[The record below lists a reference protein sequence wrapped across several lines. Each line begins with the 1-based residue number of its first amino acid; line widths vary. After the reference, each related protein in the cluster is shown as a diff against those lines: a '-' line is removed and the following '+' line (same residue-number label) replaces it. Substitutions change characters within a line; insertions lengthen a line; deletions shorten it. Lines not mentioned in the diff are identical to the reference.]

1 MGTFIAH
8 YTRAP
13 SVTSSRLRDIGV
25 PYINSR
31 SGHLPQLS
39 LKETNHHVTEA
50 NVETYGDNKY
60 TKREARLIGSNVPP
74 RIEVAESEEPFFD
87 PRTFSW
93 ARAPDNENGNIS
105 NYIKSSIMSD
115 SISTNSF
122 EPKKIPQSLSP
133 HSPTSKAPFTSPDI
147 SYETDP
153 ADFAQALSDLQA
165 LRRMSID
172 VASTSD
178 PDLPPLYRSIRVPSI
193 APTGDDNDDDPSRLF
208 WVPARVH
215 PELAPTEFKS
225 FLENKYEQI
234 KQHAGDPTST
244 SLEVFQRSGSS
255 NDSLRRK
262 KSLLSRQLNHS
273 SSSSS
278 SDTLSRAE
286 SKGSISQLGTISVDL
301 KELDTLVRNRSEA
314 MRKLTLETNF
324 NQTGLEDTSG
334 LEDIPIL
341 PQPPG
346 IGLRRS
352 TRTTYRRGSFR
363 REDRANFSKR
373 VGSPRKGETSDTSSP
388 IEEKNSTSP
397 SDQTVTENFSHP
409 IRGARRLQNSSSATN
424 NANPSTRINGDE
436 TSDREESQS
445 VGTKI
450 NTLPNLSSDFKVPRR
465 SNTSIQDIRPGP
477 PQRSKTTPLDR
488 SSVPQIIETPP
499 LPEPQLG
506 QSTVRQLNIFPGRP
520 SSQAQQLVQKS
531 LVATELNPHQSKNN
545 SIPSPQTSQ
554 SDVIP
559 QQNLIG
565 SPTISPSLVGVNSR
579 TDGLTFIPTLDVKK
593 TDKRSKKEKDDSDS
607 HILRKTTWNWF
618 KGGDDK
624 DKKEKKKDDERE
636 GKKSKKVSMEKTY
649 DNARLDVLQSTLDNG
664 ATNGRE
670 SLVIDRDSLESRSH
684 DEKKKESRKFSTEKK
699 EKDSIFSSIFG
710 GGKKKSDRDGSTKK
724 GSSLRALS
732 PDPFRFLKPDVD
744 YNWTRFSIL
753 EERAIYRMAH
763 IKLANPH
770 RALYSQVLLSNF
782 MYSYLAKVQQM
793 HPQLQIPQS
802 AQQKKQELERRQKEQ
817 EQQAMQQLQEIDQY
831 RYDYHEGITK
841 YAEGDQQPDYN
852 SDRVNYV
859 DDSQI
864 YDYDHQQDSN
874 SVYAQKS
881 NRPQS
886 RASQNTGGNGYEN
899 ELQYGRMVNEYYQV
913 TDQQISRNEDE
924 MW

>member
-1 MGTFIAH
+1 MK
-8 YTRAP
+8 
-13 SVTSSRLRDIGV
+13 TSSRPRDIGV

-50 NVETYGDNKY
+50 IGEIYGENNY

-74 RIEVAESEEPFFD
+74 RVEVAESEEPFFD

-93 ARAPDNENGNIS
+93 ARAPENENGNIS
-105 NYIKSSIMSD
+105 NYIKPPIMSD
-115 SISTNSF
+115 SISTNTF
-122 EPKKIPQSLSP
+122 EPKKIPQPLSP
-133 HSPTSKAPFTSPDI
+133 HSPTSKAPFTSTDVR
-147 SYETDP
+147 YETDP

-178 PDLPPLYRSIRVPSI
+178 PDLPPLYASFQVPSI

-215 PELAPTEFKS
+215 PELAPTEFKT

-234 KQHAGDPTST
+234 KRHARDPTFI
-244 SLEVFQRSGSS
+244 SLEALQRNGSS
-255 NDSLRRK
+255 NDPLRRK
-262 KSLLSRQLNHS
+262 KSLLSRQINHS

-286 SKGSISQLGTISVDL
+286 SKGSISQLSVKSVDL
-301 KELDTLVRNRSEA
+301 KELDALVRNRSEA

-324 NQTGLEDTSG
+324 YEPGLEDTNN

-341 PQPPG
+341 PQAPG

-373 VGSPRKGETSDTSSP
+373 IGSPRKGETSETSSP
-388 IEEKNSTSP
+388 IEEKNSTPS
-397 SDQTVTENFSHP
+397 SDQPVTENFSHP
-409 IRGARRLQNSSSATN
+409 NRGVRRLQNPSPVTN
-424 NANPSTRINGDE
+424 DTFPSTRINGEE
-436 TSDREESQS
+436 TSNREESHS
-445 VGTKI
+445 
-450 NTLPNLSSDFKVPRR
+450 KVPHR
-465 SNTSIQDIRPGP
+465 SNTTIQEVRPSA
-477 PQRSKTTPLDR
+477 PQRSKTTPQDR
-488 SSVPQIIETPP
+488 SSVPQILETPP
-499 LPEPQLG
+499 LPEQ
-506 QSTVRQLNIFPGRP
+506 QSGLTTAKQLNFFPGRS

-531 LVATELNPHQSKNN
+531 SVAIELNSHSSKNN
-545 SIPSPQTSQ
+545 SISSPQTAQ
-554 SDVIP
+554 GNVTP
-559 QQNLIG
+559 QQNLID
-565 SPTISPSLVGVNSR
+565 SPTISPSLAGSYSR
-579 TDGLTFIPTLDVKK
+579 TDSLTFIPTLEVKK
-593 TDKRSKKEKDDSDS
+593 SDKKSKKEKDDTDS
-607 HILRKTTWNWF
+607 YLLKKTTWNWF

-624 DKKEKKKDDERE
+624 EKKEKKRDDERE
-636 GKKSKKVSMEKTY
+636 GKKNKQK
-649 DNARLDVLQSTLDNG
+649 NVLQSTLDNG
-664 ATNGRE
+664 AANGRE
-670 SLVIDRDSLESRSH
+670 SLIIDRDSLDPKSH
-684 DEKKKESRKFSTEKK
+684 DEKRKEARKFSTEKK

-710 GGKKKSDRDGSTKK
+710 GGKKKSDRDGNTKK
-724 GSSLRALS
+724 GSSLGALS

-763 IKLANPH
+763 IKLANPN

-802 AQQKKQELERRQKEQ
+802 AQQKKQEMERRQKEQ

-841 YAEGDQQPDYN
+841 YAESDQQSDYK

-874 SVYAQKS
+874 SMYGQRS

-886 RASQNTGGNGYEN
+886 RASQHTGENGYEN
-899 ELQYGRMVNEYYQV
+899 ELQYGRVVNEYYQV
-913 TDQQISRNEDE
+913 TDQQISREEDE